1 MPNPSKRQRTGGVDL
16 RDIPQA
22 LWALAEHVVRGHF
35 SLSLLLFCVGG
46 AEDRGAQLAVD
57 PEAGI
62 FRAIAC
68 LEAALLEDGARMPP
82 KAELETRLR
91 LGDLLARSNA
101 HDTLGRARVHL
112 DRAVRVLCAS
122 CDRSSRSRLERPR
135 CLAVCRWS

>member
-22 LWALAEHVVRGHF
+22 LWALAEHVVRGRF
-35 SLSLLLFCVGG
+35 PCLCCWPVPES
-46 AEDRGAQLAVD
+46 EDRGAQLVVD

-68 LEAALLEDGARMPP
+68 LEAALLEDGARMLQ

-112 DRAVRVLCAS
+112 DRAVRPFCAS
-122 CDRSSRSRLERPR
+122 CDRSCRPRLERPR